1 MYFVR
6 VSSSSEVG
14 SVKTYVEN
22 VTKIWGFFFQISF
35 QVSQNSLFKKYI
47 R

>member
-22 VTKIWGFFFQISF
+22 MTKIWGVFSNQFSGFPKF
-35 QVSQNSLFKKYI
+35 PV
-47 R
+47 